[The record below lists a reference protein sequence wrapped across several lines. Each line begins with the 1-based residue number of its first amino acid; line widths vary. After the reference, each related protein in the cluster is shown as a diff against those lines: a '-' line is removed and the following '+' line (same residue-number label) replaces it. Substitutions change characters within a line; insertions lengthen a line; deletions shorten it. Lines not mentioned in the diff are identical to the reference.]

1 MTAGL
6 MPVSLSSEEMNA
18 MKSLKRLL
26 SLTFLTSLA
35 LSFPAVSEEDDAT
48 RPKTKVADEFK
59 RGDVVS
65 AETFN
70 QIFRTIERINKVAQD
85 EDIDGSWT
93 CSGVQPSL
101 WERGHRHCRWMA
113 SKQASYY
120 RLDNAQL
127 ILSARTRQGYSN
139 HRNGR
144 NRVTSSAPSVLWSCS
159 IGGGKESDSSALCP
173 IQW

>member
-6 MPVSLSSEEMNA
+6 MPVSLSSEEMNG

-48 RPKTKVADEFK
+48 KPKTKVADEFK
-59 RGDVVS
+59 QGDVVS

-85 EDIDGSWT
+85 EDIDGSWICT
-93 CSGVQPSL
+93 AIKSL
-101 WERGHRHCRWMA
+101 GTG
-113 SKQASYY
+113 S
-120 RLDNAQL
+120 
-127 ILSARTRQGYSN
+127 
-139 HRNGR
+139 
-144 NRVTSSAPSVLWSCS
+144 
-159 IGGGKESDSSALCP
+159 
-173 IQW
+173 

>member
-1 MTAGL
+1 
-6 MPVSLSSEEMNA
+6 

-35 LSFPAVSEEDDAT
+35 LSLPAVSEEDDAT

-85 EDIDGSWT
+85 EDIDGS
-93 CSGVQPSL
+93 
-101 WERGHRHCRWMA
+101 
-113 SKQASYY
+113 
-120 RLDNAQL
+120 
-127 ILSARTRQGYSN
+127 
-139 HRNGR
+139 
-144 NRVTSSAPSVLWSCS
+144 
-159 IGGGKESDSSALCP
+159 
-173 IQW
+173 

>member
-1 MTAGL
+1 
-6 MPVSLSSEEMNA
+6 

-35 LSFPAVSEEDDAT
+35 LSLPAVSEEDDTT

-85 EDIDGSWT
+85 EDIDGS
-93 CSGVQPSL
+93 
-101 WERGHRHCRWMA
+101 
-113 SKQASYY
+113 
-120 RLDNAQL
+120 
-127 ILSARTRQGYSN
+127 
-139 HRNGR
+139 
-144 NRVTSSAPSVLWSCS
+144 
-159 IGGGKESDSSALCP
+159 
-173 IQW
+173 